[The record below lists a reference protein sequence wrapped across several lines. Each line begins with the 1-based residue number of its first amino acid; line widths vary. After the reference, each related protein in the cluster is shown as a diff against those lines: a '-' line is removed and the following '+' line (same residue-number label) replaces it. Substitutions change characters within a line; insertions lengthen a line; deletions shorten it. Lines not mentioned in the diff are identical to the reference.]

1 MDGAPKSNRLMP
13 IKAAAEYLGVSQYF
27 LRQGIKN
34 DTVPHIRSGNKFYIA
49 VDVLMDTLRNNVV
62 ITK

>member
-1 MDGAPKSNRLMP
+1 MP

-49 VDVLMDTLRNNVV
+49 VDILMDTLRNNVV
-62 ITK
+62 IIK